1 ASAYIGRSRPARCW
15 IGRQPGKGPGGTATA
30 IALPIVLSRWDN
42 LYATGTQ
49 IALDLAGGIVAA
61 RADDAAARMR
71 GGAAEIQPTDRRAV
85 VGVSRQRAREKQLVQ
100 RHRALENVAARET

>member
-1 ASAYIGRSRPARCW
+1 
-15 IGRQPGKGPGGTATA
+15 
-30 IALPIVLSRWDN
+30 N

-49 IALDLAGGIVAA
+49 VALDLAGGIVAA

-85 VGVSRQRAREKQLVQ
+85 VGVSRQWTREKQLVQ
-100 RHRALENVAARET
+100 RHRALENVAARETELALEIEWRQHLTVDDRAFQVRSVLGE